1 MAAGQGRK
9 PANSLDILRATTVLT
24 HATLEDYLRNLLQWR
39 LPHQDRDKIEN
50 IPLVGTSAIGRP
62 SKFNLGELVAHK
74 NKRIDT
80 VIKESIAEYLGILS
94 FNDTTDIAKAL
105 SSITLIVTPEIR
117 DLFPVINEMIK
128 RRHKIVHRA
137 DREDVTGSGHH
148 SITSISVQKVEK
160 WKRAIDQLVFEI
172 NKNFIS

>member
-1 MAAGQGRK
+1 RK
-9 PANSLDILRATTVLT
+9 PANSLHILRATTVLT

-39 LPHQDRDKIEN
+39 LPHQDTDKIEN

-94 FNDTTDIAKAL
+94 FNDT
-105 SSITLIVTPEIR
+105 
-117 DLFPVINEMIK
+117 
-128 RRHKIVHRA
+128 
-137 DREDVTGSGHH
+137 
-148 SITSISVQKVEK
+148 
-160 WKRAIDQLVFEI
+160 
-172 NKNFIS
+172 